1 MDKNYQVGR
10 MMDMKDL
17 SYVYGLL
24 TDYRNRHSRY
34 FFREYNDVFSFENF
48 SQYWEFNTEKEGLF
62 ELMYTLRSNNSLKK
76 EKSTVFKSEICTKFL
91 PSANAFHS
99 KWGGNMVPIKLR
111 LLISAMHQ
119 LVGRDSIMWPAML
132 IEVDTDMIFFASE
145 IDQYGRPLNGS
156 TVIDASLDEMQE
168 INASNSSGHESIPE
182 YVWIKRHRP

>member
-34 FFREYNDVFSFENF
+34 FFREYNDVFTFENF

-76 EKSTVFKSEICTKFL
+76 EESTVFKSEICTKFL

-156 TVIDASLDEMQE
+156 TVIDASSDEMQE
-168 INASNSSGHESIPE
+168 INASHSSGHESIPE
-182 YVWIKRHRP
+182 HVWIKRHRP